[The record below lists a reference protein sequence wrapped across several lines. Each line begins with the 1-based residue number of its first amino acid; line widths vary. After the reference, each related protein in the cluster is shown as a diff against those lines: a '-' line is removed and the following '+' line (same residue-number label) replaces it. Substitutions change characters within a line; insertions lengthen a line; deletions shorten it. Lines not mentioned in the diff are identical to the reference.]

1 MGLPRTKD
9 GRDQT
14 RRITDPQNCNYPE
27 KGGRAMMKKT
37 TAAKKADVQDDDDPN
52 GLKTANKPKGRE
64 AKSQLEGPAAYAP
77 HDESE
82 KSNPFDSRF
91 SSPPDAGSKGG
102 GG

>member
-1 MGLPRTKD
+1 
-9 GRDQT
+9 
-14 RRITDPQNCNYPE
+14 
-27 KGGRAMMKKT
+27 MMKKT

-52 GLKTANKPKGRE
+52 GSKTANKPKGRE

-82 KSNPFDSRF
+82 KSNRLTVD
-91 SSPPDAGSKGG
+91 SPPDAGSKGG